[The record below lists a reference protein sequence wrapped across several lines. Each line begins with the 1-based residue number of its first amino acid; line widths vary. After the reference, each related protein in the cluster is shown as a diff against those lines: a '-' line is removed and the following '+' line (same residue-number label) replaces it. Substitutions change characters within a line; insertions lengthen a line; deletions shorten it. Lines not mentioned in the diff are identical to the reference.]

1 MARRRTCQV
10 GLSTWVGHPVESQSN
25 GGFNAVPFLE
35 DTNRIMA
42 LADTITFEVHGTPT
56 AGYLASPETGGTGQ
70 AVVVVH
76 EWWGLNEHT
85 RDIAR
90 RWADAGFVAL
100 APDLYR
106 GVVTTDPAEASKL
119 MHGLSAEDGVET
131 LDAAV
136 LRLAEAPGVDP
147 DRIGVTGYC
156 MGGSFALLLAC
167 RNRTIKAAAPFYGD
181 IPDDPD
187 IAMLTAPV
195 LFIGASLDGWITV
208 EKMNGLREALA
219 RHGKSGEVKIYEG
232 ADHAFFNDTRPAV
245 YNAEAA
251 TDAWQRVTDFF
262 RTAL

>member
-1 MARRRTCQV
+1 MS
-10 GLSTWVGHPVESQSN
+10 LSQTISFDVDGIS
-25 GGFNAVPFLE
+25 
-35 DTNRIMA
+35 
-42 LADTITFEVHGTPT
+42 AD
-56 AGYLASPETGGTGQ
+56 GYLVKPADGGSGP
-70 AVVVVH
+70 AVIVIH

-106 GVVTTDPAEASKL
+106 GVVTADPAEASTL
-119 MHGLSAEDGVET
+119 MHGLTSEAGIAT

-136 LRLAEAPGVDP
+136 EALAGTPGVDP
-147 DRIGVTGYC
+147 GRIGVTGYC

-181 IPDDPD
+181 IPGDDD
-187 IAMLTAPV
+187 IAKLTAPV

-208 EKMNGLREALA
+208 EKMTGLREALA
-219 RHGKSGEVKIYEG
+219 RHGKTGEVKIYEG

-251 TDAWQRVTDFF
+251 ADAWKRVTNFF
-262 RTAL
+262 LTSL

>member
-1 MARRRTCQV
+1 MP
-10 GLSTWVGHPVESQSN
+10 LSQTISFDVDGTSADGCLATPAD
-25 GGFNAVPFLE
+25 GGSGPAV
-35 DTNRIMA
+35 IV
-42 LADTITFEVHGTPT
+42 I
-56 AGYLASPETGGTGQ
+56 
-70 AVVVVH
+70 H

-106 GVVTTDPAEASKL
+106 GVVTADPAEASRL
-119 MHGLSAEDGVET
+119 MHDLTPEDGLAT

-136 LRLAEAPGVDP
+136 DALAGTPGVDP
-147 DRIGVTGYC
+147 NRIGVTGYC

-167 RNRTIKAAAPFYGD
+167 RNRAIKAAAPFYGD
-181 IPDDPD
+181 IPGDDD
-187 IAMLTAPV
+187 IAKLTAPV

-208 EKMNGLREALA
+208 EKMTGLRETLA
-219 RHGKSGEVKIYEG
+219 RHGKTGEVKIYGG

-251 TDAWQRVTDFF
+251 ADAWKRVTNFF
-262 RTAL
+262 RTSL